1 MNINQ
6 PTYSETKEYKELKRA
21 YANKIKSMI
30 EENECLRPYLVT
42 IRPKFIEVNSLS
54 LDTTQKE
61 YRFFTD
67 ATWKEYSR
75 LYRHL
80 ISNLTNN
87 YHKKRHLYP
96 LTFDFFDVDK
106 TKSNGSAIFSSNT
119 IPHIHSIYLVHQDTE
134 DRFKMLMND
143 NFQSIINHP
152 SIKPNFKTMKA
163 EPITHDLE
171 KTVSYASKFYDNS
184 YAKKIR
190 HSYPLF
196 NQFPPLENELISK
209 LSKEEIEDLKN
220 QHKKKSNI
228 DLNINQ

>member
-6 PTYSETKEYKELKRA
+6 PKYSETKEYKEFKRA
-21 YANKIKSMI
+21 YSNKIKSMI
-30 EENECLRPYLVT
+30 EENICLRPYLVT

-119 IPHIHSIYLVHQDTE
+119 IPHIHSIYLVHHDTE

-143 NFQSIINHP
+143 NFQSIINHH
-152 SIKPNFKTMKA
+152 SIKPNFQTMHA
-163 EPITHDLE
+163 EPITDDLDRA
-171 KTVSYASKFYDNS
+171 VSYASKFYDNT
-184 YAKKIR
+184 YAKRIR

-196 NQFPPLENELISK
+196 NQFPPLESELISK
-209 LSKEEIEDLKN
+209 LSKEERQELKK
-220 QHKKKSNI
+220 QFKQKSNI
-228 DLNINQ
+228 DLNLNQ